1 MAIPTKGLTNIRA
14 LSGRVDQVS
23 LPYRSYMQITCLE
36 MEKARRN
43 MERKSASERI
53 ALIDARL
60 EQIEKTKQ
68 ELLQAVTTSGQ
79 GGAGRDLKPAARR
92 SAGGFKIRYLGNKTM
107 LTVRAAAHMPTNRHR
122 RSFRLCPSS
131 TGASPAR
138 VGVSR
143 LLREWRRLLNAESRR
158 LWLEIRWRS
167 HLQQVRSMRV
177 RRSYERR

>member
-1 MAIPTKGLTNIRA
+1 MAIPTKGVNNIRT

-68 ELLQAVTTSGQ
+68 KLLQAVTTSGQ
-79 GGAGRDLKPAARR
+79 KGAGRDLKPAARR
-92 SAGGFKIRYLGNKTM
+92 SAGGFKIRY
-107 LTVRAAAHMPTNRHR
+107 
-122 RSFRLCPSS
+122 
-131 TGASPAR
+131 
-138 VGVSR
+138 
-143 LLREWRRLLNAESRR
+143 
-158 LWLEIRWRS
+158 
-167 HLQQVRSMRV
+167 
-177 RRSYERR
+177 